1 MKENIINALTTWIAQ
16 RPGLEYANYGCQKA
30 YKAELRSIGADLH
43 DARALLRYVS
53 RSQIT
58 EEALSEAFRSAFS
71 GRLSWDGSKLDYCT
85 GQYWPTE
92 YRKAACAVL
101 ASAIWA
107 YFRSGMEEGGTGAR
121 IHKAARNTFGKG
133 LASRWFR

>member
-53 RSQIT
+53 MSQIT
-58 EEALSEAFRSAFS
+58 GEAISEAFRSAFS
-71 GRLSWDGSKLDYCT
+71 GRLSWDGTKLDYCT

-107 YFRSGMEEGGTGAR
+107 YLRSGLEGDGVGDR
-121 IHKAARNTFGKG
+121 IRKSARNIFGKG
-133 LASRWFR
+133 IASRWFR